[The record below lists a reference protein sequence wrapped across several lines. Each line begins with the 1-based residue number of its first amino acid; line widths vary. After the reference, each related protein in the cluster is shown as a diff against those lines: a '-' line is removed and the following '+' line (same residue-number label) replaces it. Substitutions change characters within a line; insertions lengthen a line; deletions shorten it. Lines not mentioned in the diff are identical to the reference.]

1 MRTKRVVRHALQ
13 LAIAVG
19 LCTFTAPARADI
31 TAAELRKE
39 PGYFDFGQ
47 LPEFA
52 EDEPIVE
59 VRLTQPLLGFA
70 AAIGGDEDPEMA
82 DMMKQLKLVNV
93 RVYRCNERQ
102 AEGMRKRSDRWSRDL
117 LDSKWEQ
124 IVKVTDGT
132 ERASVFVKM
141 EEGASGHENDP
152 MLAGLTVVAIGE
164 DDEAVFVNVVGR
176 FHFSQVSKIGR
187 HFDLPHM
194 DEMRDKAKSD
204 SSYH

>member
-1 MRTKRVVRHALQ
+1 LH

-31 TAAELRKE
+31 TAEELRKE

-52 EDEPIVE
+52 KDEPIVE

-70 AAIGGDEDPEMA
+70 AAFGGEEDPELA
-82 DMMKQLKLVNV
+82 DMMKELKLVNV
-93 RVYRCNERQ
+93 RVYRCDARQ
-102 AEGMRKRSDRWSRDL
+102 AESMRKQSDRWSTDL
-117 LDSKWEQ
+117 LSRKWEQ
-124 IVKVTDGT
+124 IVKLTDGS

-141 EEGASGHENDP
+141 EAGASGQANDP

-176 FHFSQVSKIGR
+176 FHFSQVSKLGR

-194 DEMRDKAKSD
+194 DEMRDKAGSD